1 MRYDATLNVN
11 GRAYPVEIEP
21 GRNLLSVLRGE
32 VGLTGAKEG
41 CDDSECGACMVL
53 LDGQPVN
60 SCSYLALQADGREI
74 VTIEG
79 LAGPDGELHP
89 LQQAF
94 LDQGGVQCGFCT
106 PGMLISAKA
115 LLDRN
120 PSPDEDEIR
129 LALSGNLCRCT
140 GYSGIVRAVQAAS
153 AQSWNQPLG
162 SQAARGHRPDRL
174 DPAVAHREQLV
185 AEVDR
190 GADVGGMKR
199 DPLAHRHRP

>member
-1 MRYDATLNVN
+1 MRYDATLRVN
-11 GRAYPVEIEP
+11 GRAYPVAIEP
-21 GRNLLSVLRGE
+21 GCNLLSVLRGE

-79 LAGPDGELHP
+79 LAGEDGQLHP

-140 GYSGIVRAVQAAS
+140 GYSGIVRAVQVAAT
-153 AQSWNQPLG
+153 QT
-162 SQAARGHRPDRL
+162 
-174 DPAVAHREQLV
+174 
-185 AEVDR
+185 
-190 GADVGGMKR
+190 
-199 DPLAHRHRP
+199 

>member
-1 MRYDATLNVN
+1 MRYDATLRVN
-11 GRAYPVEIEP
+11 GRAYPVAIEP

-79 LAGPDGELHP
+79 LAGEDGQLHP

-140 GYSGIVRAVQAAS
+140 GYSGIVRAVQVAAT
-153 AQSWNQPLG
+153 QT
-162 SQAARGHRPDRL
+162 
-174 DPAVAHREQLV
+174 
-185 AEVDR
+185 
-190 GADVGGMKR
+190 
-199 DPLAHRHRP
+199 

>member
-11 GRAYPVEIEP
+11 GRAYPVAIEP
-21 GRNLLSVLRGE
+21 GRTLLSVLRGE

-79 LAGPDGELHP
+79 LAGEDGELDV

-140 GYSGIVRAVQAAS
+140 GYSGIVRAVQAAA
-153 AQSWNQPLG
+153 AQL
-162 SQAARGHRPDRL
+162 
-174 DPAVAHREQLV
+174 
-185 AEVDR
+185 AESTT
-190 GADVGGMKR
+190 
-199 DPLAHRHRP
+199 

>member
-21 GRNLLSVLRGE
+21 GRTLLSVLRGE
-32 VGLTGAKEG
+32 VGLTGTKEG

-60 SCSYLALQADGREI
+60 SCSYLALQADGSEI

-79 LAGPDGELHP
+79 LAGEGGELHP

-140 GYSGIVRAVQAAS
+140 GYSGIVRAVQAAV
-153 AQSWNQPLG
+153 AQG
-162 SQAARGHRPDRL
+162 
-174 DPAVAHREQLV
+174 
-185 AEVDR
+185 
-190 GADVGGMKR
+190 
-199 DPLAHRHRP
+199 

>member
-79 LAGPDGELHP
+79 LAGKDGELHP

-120 PSPDEDEIR
+120 PSPDEEEIR

-153 AQSWNQPLG
+153 GQS
-162 SQAARGHRPDRL
+162 
-174 DPAVAHREQLV
+174 
-185 AEVDR
+185 
-190 GADVGGMKR
+190 
-199 DPLAHRHRP
+199 

>member
-140 GYSGIVRAVQAAS
+140 GYSGIVRAVQAAAEQTLS
-153 AQSWNQPLG
+153 LG

-190 GADVGGMKR
+190 CADVGGVER
-199 DPLAHRHRP
+199 DPLPHRHRS

>member
-1 MRYDATLNVN
+1 MPELLELTVDGQALSAAV
-11 GRAYPVEIEP
+11 EP
-21 GRNLLSVLRGE
+21 GRTLLRFLRDDLGR
-32 VGLTGAKEG
+32 TGTKEG

-53 LDGQPVN
+53 LDGRPVN

-79 LAGPDGELHP
+79 LAGEDGQLHP

-153 AQSWNQPLG
+153 GQS
-162 SQAARGHRPDRL
+162 
-174 DPAVAHREQLV
+174 
-185 AEVDR
+185 
-190 GADVGGMKR
+190 
-199 DPLAHRHRP
+199 

>member
-53 LDGQPVN
+53 LEGQPIN

-79 LAGPDGELHP
+79 LAGEDGELHP

-140 GYSGIVRAVQAAS
+140 GYSGIVRAVQAA
-153 AQSWNQPLG
+153 ATQT
-162 SQAARGHRPDRL
+162 
-174 DPAVAHREQLV
+174 
-185 AEVDR
+185 
-190 GADVGGMKR
+190 
-199 DPLAHRHRP
+199 